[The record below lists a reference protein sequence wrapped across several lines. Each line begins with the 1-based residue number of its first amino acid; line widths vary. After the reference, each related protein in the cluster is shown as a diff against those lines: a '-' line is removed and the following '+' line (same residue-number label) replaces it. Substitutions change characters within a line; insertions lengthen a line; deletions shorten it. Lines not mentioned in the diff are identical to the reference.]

1 MKPHPFDA
9 VSLAFGVIFAGV
21 GALYLTGSDVGDL
34 VTRFWPGAVVLLGLA
49 MLFSA
54 RRDEPEPL
62 PAPLPGRPASWAAPV
77 PPPAPPVPAAVAP
90 APPAAAAA
98 AEAAA
103 PLKADAT
110 PAAEA
115 PTQAA
120 TERVAPPTEVEQ

>member
-9 VSLAFGVIFAGV
+9 VSLAFGVIFAGI
-21 GALYLTGSDVGDL
+21 GALYLTGNDVGEL
-34 VTRFWPGAVVLLGLA
+34 VARFWPGAVVLLGLA

-77 PPPAPPVPAAVAP
+77 APAAPPVPAAVTP
-90 APPAAAAA
+90 APPAVAAS

-103 PLKADAT
+103 PREADAP
-110 PAAEA
+110 PA
-115 PTQAA
+115 
-120 TERVAPPTEVEQ
+120 